1 MKIVTHGEP
10 WKTGTRRSPGAA
22 EAVRDAHLLG
32 DLLEGHARAPHA
44 RHDLVEAA
52 RVPLALYLLDD
63 GRRRR
68 RPALEDRELL
78 PGLGAATRLHHGF
91 GSRVASVGTYSETT
105 AVLRPSRSFHKPRS
119 SSASS
124 TPIAPT
130 SPCSSTA
137 PPRGPAWSA
146 KSEKKWGV

>member
-63 GRRRR
+63 DRRRR
-68 RPALEDRELL
+68 RPALVDRELL
-78 PGLGAATRLHHGF
+78 PGLWA
-91 GSRVASVGTYSETT
+91 
-105 AVLRPSRSFHKPRS
+105 
-119 SSASS
+119 
-124 TPIAPT
+124 
-130 SPCSSTA
+130 A
-137 PPRGPAWSA
+137 PPPLPRTRHQGRLRGDVFGDDG
-146 KSEKKWGV
+146 GVEAFEVLPRASLQRRLLCLR